1 MGNNDSNIFLQT
13 IKEIKNIIEGKNPKN
28 KNLSKKIEEYIENN
42 NNKVIDLKD
51 DEGNNILYHIAKSML
66 KKKEMVPIIEAFVR
80 AGADPFNKSNDGQT
94 LSDVAAEQGNMKL
107 AALIL
112 SKDPAFRSI
121 FSSREKSNS
130 TAQTLSNVSSN
141 IHKRKGGANN
151 TNNVGGSFN

>member
-1 MGNNDSNIFLQT
+1 
-13 IKEIKNIIEGKNPKN
+13 
-28 KNLSKKIEEYIENN
+28 
-42 NNKVIDLKD
+42 
-51 DEGNNILYHIAKSML
+51 ML
-66 KKKEMVPIIEAFVR
+66 KKKEMVPIIETFVR

-130 TAQTLSNVSSN
+130 QQKSNSTAQTLSNVSSN